1 MSPEPDRSRSKRL
14 RVLILGAAGRDFHV
28 FNTVYRDDP
37 DCEVVAFTAAQI
49 PGIARRRYPAALA
62 GPLYPAGIPI
72 HAEGGLAELVAAQR
86 IDEVVFA
93 YSDVAHVDVMHTASI
108 ALAAGA
114 DFKLLGPDATMLPA
128 RIPVIAVCAVRTGIG
143 KSQVSRYLS
152 RLLRERGLRVAV
164 VRHPMPYG
172 DLERQAVQRFAS
184 LADLDRADCTVE
196 EREEYEPHLAIGNV
210 VHAGVDYGRIL
221 AQVERE
227 ADVLLWDGGNND
239 FSFYRPDLH
248 IVLVDPMRAGHE
260 SLYHPGEAVLRM
272 ADLVVVAKTNS
283 ADAGDIERVRAS
295 ARALAPK
302 AEIVCGA
309 SRVAL
314 DDPARVAGRRVL
326 VVEDGP
332 TITHGG
338 MAFGAGR
345 VAARAAGAASI
356 VDPRPA
362 ARGRIAE
369 VFAEHPHIREVL
381 PAMGYS
387 PAELADLRATIEA
400 ARPEVVVAGT
410 PCDLARLIDTSMPI
424 VRARYEYEEVER
436 PGLQD
441 HVTRFLDARW
451 PRGATTPARAPGTD
465 PDSDSVQAPT
475 PDRTSADER
484 SGR

>member
-1 MSPEPDRSRSKRL
+1 MSAVSSRSRSSR
-14 RVLILGAAGRDFHV
+14 RRILILGAAGRDFHV

-37 DCEVVAFTAAQI
+37 DSEVVAFTAAQI
-49 PGIARRRYPAALA
+49 PGIASRRYPAALA
-62 GPLYPAGIPI
+62 GPLYPAGVPI
-72 HAEGGLAELVAAQR
+72 RAEADLAALVVSER
-86 IDEVVFA
+86 IDQVVFA
-93 YSDVAHVDVMHTASI
+93 YSDVAHVEVMHKASI

-114 DFKLLGPDATMLPA
+114 DFALLGPDATMLPA
-128 RIPVIAVCAVRTGIG
+128 KIPVIAVCAVRTGVG
-143 KSQVSRYLS
+143 KSQVTRFLS
-152 RLLRERGLRVAV
+152 RLLRDRGLRVAV

-184 LADLDRADCTVE
+184 LTDLDRAECTLE

-221 AQVERE
+221 EQVEGE

-283 ADAGDIERVRAS
+283 ASPADVERVAAN
-295 ARALAPK
+295 ARALAGG
-302 AEIVCGA
+302 AEILRGA
-309 SRVAL
+309 SQVAL

-338 MAFGAGR
+338 MAFGAGW
-345 VAARAAGAASI
+345 VAARAAGAAEL

-400 ARPEVVVAGT
+400 ARPDVVVAGT
-410 PCDLARLIDTSMPI
+410 PCDLARLIETSMPI

-436 PGLQD
+436 PGLRE
-441 HVTRFLDARW
+441 HVTRFLDAGC
-451 PRGATTPARAPGTD
+451 PRRTARPAPAPATESPASPGARA
-465 PDSDSVQAPT
+465 SE
-475 PDRTSADER
+475 ER
-484 SGR
+484 GRR

>member
-1 MSPEPDRSRSKRL
+1 MTNEHRLGGQTKKRL
-14 RVLILGAAGRDFHV
+14 LIMGAAGRDFHV
-28 FNTVYRDDP
+28 FNTVFRDDLGS
-37 DCEVVAFTAAQI
+37 EIIAFTAAQI
-49 PGIARRRYPAALA
+49 PGIASRRYPAELA
-62 GPLYPAGIPI
+62 GSQYPNGIPI
-72 HAEGGLAELVAAQR
+72 CAESELAKLIVAEK

-93 YSDVAHVDVMHTASI
+93 YSDVAHIEVMHKASI

-114 DFKLLGPDATMLPA
+114 DFSLLGPQTTML
-128 RIPVIAVCAVRTGIG
+128 RSRLPVIAVCAVRTGIG
-143 KSQVSRYLS
+143 KSQVTRYLS
-152 RLLRERGLRVAV
+152 QVLKAQGLRVAV

-172 DLERQAVQRFAS
+172 DLVRQSVQRFKS
-184 LADLDRADCTVE
+184 LADLDRAACTVE

-221 AQVERE
+221 AQVEQE
-227 ADVLLWDGGNND
+227 ADIILWDGGNND

-283 ADAGDIERVRAS
+283 AAPADIERVATS

-302 AEIVCGA
+302 AVILHGA
-309 SRVAL
+309 SRVVL

-338 MAFGAGR
+338 MAYGAGY
-345 VAARAAGAASI
+345 VAARAAGAATI
-356 VDPRPA
+356 LDPRPS
-362 ARGRIAE
+362 ARGRLAE
-369 VFAEHPHIREVL
+369 VFAEYPHIHEVL

-400 ARPEVVVAGT
+400 VAPDVVVAGT
-410 PCDLARLIDTSMPI
+410 PCDLARQLDTRIPV
-424 VRARYEYEEVER
+424 VRARYEYEEVESPDLR
-436 PGLQD
+436 D
-441 HVTRFLDARW
+441 HVLAFLARGHGGV
-451 PRGATTPARAPGTD
+451 R
-465 PDSDSVQAPT
+465 
-475 PDRTSADER
+475 
-484 SGR
+484 